1 MIEKQR
7 VVSGQIFH
15 LDSIF
20 EIPYIFHPHFLL
32 VHPSCYSEKQT
43 NFMFKKELQI
53 ALMVTCSF
61 GILIEARTQDRTITT
76 RREKSGAD
84 IKKLSVSRLMGSLC
98 KLTLPKEEEK
108 EKVELC
114 KEAVVH
120 ISIISVQITQMT
132 SK

>member
-61 GILIEARTQDRTITT
+61 GILAETRTQDRTITT
-76 RREKSGAD
+76 RRGKIRCRYKKIKCLEVNGFSLQTNITKRRGKEKSR
-84 IKKLSVSRLMGSLC
+84 IV
-98 KLTLPKEEEK
+98 
-108 EKVELC
+108 
-114 KEAVVH
+114 
-120 ISIISVQITQMT
+120 
-132 SK
+132 